1 MIREQ
6 LAEVPSA
13 VPETWSAPEDL
24 DLLWISAYC
33 YLQVAQWRIL
43 SEAQYEIRQL
53 EESDGD
59 DMVSAAETGIAA
71 MLADITAAYNPE

>member
-1 MIREQ
+1 MIREL

-13 VPETWSAPEDL
+13 VPELWTAPEDT

-33 YLQVAQWRIL
+33 YLQIAQWRIL
-43 SEAQYEIRQL
+43 SNAQYEIRQL
-53 EESDGD
+53 EEADGD
-59 DMVSAAETGIAA
+59 DMVSAAEDGISA